1 MHRVLA
7 LAVVLALELQAEL
20 VQCAVTPDR
29 NLQPSSYRADLYLKI
44 HQPGGPVTTQEQRVV
59 NPQEQIAAR
68 GTLDSRPI
76 PVTHCALP
84 QTAPLP

>member
-1 MHRVLA
+1 MRGDA
-7 LAVVLALELQAEL
+7 RSESAAVV
-20 VQCAVTPDR
+20 VQGRPVFE
-29 NLQPSSYRADLYLKI
+29 I

-84 QTAPLP
+84 QTAPLS

>member
-1 MHRVLA
+1 LSRRD

-20 VQCAVTPDR
+20 VQGAVTPDR
-29 NLQPSSYRADLYLKI
+29 NLQPASYRADLYLKI

-68 GTLDSRPI
+68 GTIDKRPMT
-76 PVTHCALP
+76 VSHCALP
-84 QTAPLP
+84 QAALLP